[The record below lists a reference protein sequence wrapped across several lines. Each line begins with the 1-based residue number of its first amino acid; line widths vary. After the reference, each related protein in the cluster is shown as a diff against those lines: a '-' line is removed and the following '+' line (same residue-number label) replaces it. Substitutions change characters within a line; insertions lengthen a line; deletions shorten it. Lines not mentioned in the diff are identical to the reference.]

1 MAALAGFGLLV
12 AACGSD
18 SKSSSSTSSAATTT
32 SSAGASPT
40 TGAPDTTAGSDTTTD
55 SSGSSES
62 SSSES
67 SSSESSS
74 SESSSSVSLPSST
87 ATTEPCSPATDT
99 PYKIGALIDETGAL
113 SALSTEV
120 EKGLVARVAD
130 VNACGGV
137 DGHPLDL
144 VIKDGQSDAAAAVA
158 ATRELASE
166 GVLVI
171 VGPLSGTTA
180 AAVQP
185 VVTAAKIPAITQQG
199 GMILDNSSYMFGQN
213 INPNTVIREYAEYLL
228 SKGVHKLG
236 ALYASNALGQSQIEL
251 AKPIFT
257 DVGLTLVDSQAVDPA
272 GNDYT
277 TQLASL
283 KSAGAEAV
291 YGFVSGTPAVVAAK
305 GFKALQMSGFLLVQN
320 LSVAQLELFGD
331 SYDVAVAPQP
341 KVSVYD
347 QLSANDPY
355 YELTQTYAAWATKN
369 DVAIDLFG
377 SDGYDAVD
385 IIVDSIKKAGP
396 DSEKIFALWN
406 AGYERLGLSGPL
418 KWSAEDHQGV
428 GWGYAWTKIDPNGPN
443 GARLVIIDE

>member
-1 MAALAGFGLLV
+1 MAALAGCGLLV

-18 SKSSSSTSSAATTT
+18 SKSATSSPTSPAVATT
-32 SSAGASPT
+32 SSTAATPT
-40 TGAPDTTAGSDTTTD
+40 TDAAGTTAGTD
-55 SSGSSES
+55 ATSVSSGGTEASTPASTAT
-62 SSSES
+62 
-67 SSSESSS
+67 
-74 SESSSSVSLPSST
+74 ST
-87 ATTEPCSPATDT
+87 ATTEPCAPATDT

-144 VIKDGQSDAAAAVA
+144 IVKDGQSDAAAAVA

-213 INPNTVIREYAEYLL
+213 INPKTVIRQYAEYLL
-228 SKGVHKLG
+228 SKGVNKLG
-236 ALYASNALGQSQIEL
+236 ALYASNALGQSQIEI
-251 AKPIFT
+251 AKPIFA
-257 DVGLTLVDSQAVDPA
+257 DVGLTLVDAQAVDPA

-283 KSAGAEAV
+283 KSSGAEAV
-291 YGFVSGTPAVVAAK
+291 YGFVSGAPAVVTAK
-305 GFKALQMSGFLLVQN
+305 GFKALQMPGFLLVQN

-347 QLSANDPY
+347 QLATDDPY
-355 YELTQTYAAWATKN
+355 YELTQTYAEWAKKN

-406 AGYERLGLSGPL
+406 SGYERLGLSGPL
-418 KWSAEDHQGV
+418 KWSADDHQGV

-443 GARLVIIDE
+443 GARLVVIDG